1 MENKDSVDKKESKSV
16 IWTKRIAKV
25 IFFPI
30 YFLYIGSN
38 AIKEVLQSGKPFSK
52 NNKNT
57 PDPDLIKKFFFVW
70 LFLGAIIGSMI
81 NAVLSACMLINKEKD
96 EEESNGKIF
105 NESFWKLFFPCLF
118 LGMVIG
124 ILIVLSKTFDIP
136 MDAVLYPIFFMVAVY
151 GFCINVI
158 CGISLLSFGVIFD
171 IIKNF
176 IQRKTA

>member
-1 MENKDSVDKKESKSV
+1 
-16 IWTKRIAKV
+16 
-25 IFFPI
+25 
-30 YFLYIGSN
+30 
-38 AIKEVLQSGKPFSK
+38 
-52 NNKNT
+52 
-57 PDPDLIKKFFFVW
+57 
-70 LFLGAIIGSMI
+70 
-81 NAVLSACMLINKEKD
+81 MLINKEKD